1 LKELEITA
9 KTVEEA
15 TRMALEQLGVSKD
28 EVEIIVI
35 KKGKSGVLNV
45 GAEDARIRVI
55 IPESSEKQ
63 ALINDQTERISKEEY
78 QDVAIIAKQV
88 LADLLSKMEISA
100 TVEIARSSDN
110 TAPISLN
117 IEGDDLGV
125 LIGRRGQALSS
136 LQYLVRLI
144 VAEKIKKWVSIS
156 VDVDWYKK
164 RHYEALKKL
173 ALRLAEQVIRRKR
186 PITMEP
192 MPPDERRIIHIT
204 LANNP
209 EVITQSTGEGES
221 RRVIIQSRKR

>member
-1 LKELEITA
+1 MRELEISA

-15 TRMALEQLGVSKD
+15 TRVALAQL
-28 EVEIIVI
+28 EVAREDVDIVVL
-35 KKGKSGVLNV
+35 KKGKGGLLGV
-45 GAEDARIRVI
+45 GAEDARIKVT
-55 IPESSEKQ
+55 
-63 ALINDQTERISKEEY
+63 LIDDDDERQPGAMS
-78 QDVAIIAKQV
+78 DAADTARLV
-88 LADLLSKMEISA
+88 LSDILHAMGIQA
-100 TVEIARSSDN
+100 TVDVSGTGEEN
-110 TAPISLN
+110 VPVTLN

-144 VAEKIKKWVSIS
+144 VAEKLKKWVSVN

-173 ALRLAEQVIRRKR
+173 AQRLAEQVAKRRR

-204 LANNP
+204 LADNP
-209 EVITQSTGEGES
+209 DVMTQSTGDGDG
-221 RRVIIQSRKR
+221 RRVVIQSRKR